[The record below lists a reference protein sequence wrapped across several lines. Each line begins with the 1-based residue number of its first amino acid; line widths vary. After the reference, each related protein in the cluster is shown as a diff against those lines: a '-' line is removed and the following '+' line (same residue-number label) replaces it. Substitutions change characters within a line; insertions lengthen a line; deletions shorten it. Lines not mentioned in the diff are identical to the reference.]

1 VVCDDVL
8 KSTYRELGL
17 TYITSLAL
25 ILTIHILSIV
35 LLSFFGS
42 SDSNKAT
49 QIGFLLLLLS
59 VIPFYWFLTI
69 CQSQ

>member
-1 VVCDDVL
+1 MVCDDVFV
-8 KSTYRELGL
+8 STYHELGL
-17 TYITSLAL
+17 TYLSSLAL
-25 ILTIHILSIV
+25 ILTIHILSLV

-69 CQSQ
+69 CQRQ